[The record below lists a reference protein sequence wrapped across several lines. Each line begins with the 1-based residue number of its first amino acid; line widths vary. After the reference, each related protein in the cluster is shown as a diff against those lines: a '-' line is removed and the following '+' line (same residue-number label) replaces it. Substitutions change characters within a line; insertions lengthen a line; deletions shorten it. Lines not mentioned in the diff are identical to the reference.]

1 MAGFIFQFFLLS
13 SSFFLGAYFQ
23 KIPFSNQEYTI
34 VFLIWLITL
43 WITHKHKPKYYQKK
57 VKYILSPFFKA
68 YVIQIILSII
78 LLLFLKI
85 NGNQLKLIL
94 IILLIYSALEVTI
107 YFIFI
112 KVTSN
117 KKIKTEEIVNKKY
130 LQEKLVLTKPNF
142 VDLREIGED
151 QIGFSKEL
159 LFKLYVKENTVFK
172 GKYIIC
178 KTEIIDIGQKT
189 DLLIF
194 EFKINDVKNIN
205 RLLTKSYNAVNN
217 GGFIIVGYK
226 DLDEVENEF
235 SKKKG
240 LIKFFKKVK
249 YYLFD
254 RAFPKLPILS
264 KIHSILTNNKNK
276 VISKTEVWGRL
287 TYHGF
292 DVKREFKE
300 LGYSYLIAQKD
311 KTPSQNPTHPIYH

>member
-226 DLDEVENEF
+226 DLDEVEN
-235 SKKKG
+235 
-240 LIKFFKKVK
+240 
-249 YYLFD
+249 
-254 RAFPKLPILS
+254 
-264 KIHSILTNNKNK
+264 
-276 VISKTEVWGRL
+276 
-287 TYHGF
+287 
-292 DVKREFKE
+292 
-300 LGYSYLIAQKD
+300 
-311 KTPSQNPTHPIYH
+311 